1 MCIGDFTMNLNEFK
15 KHILCPENKKCYPQ
29 SVKHV
34 FGNVENVENITKES
48 GTTTLKYDGDV
59 APKIILDLGRA
70 STGGYPVFKVK
81 SFTGE
86 TPVIRF
92 AYSDWYDYIMDE
104 KYGENGDFS
113 RGCCKYLGVELPV
126 LPGDPNRF
134 NLFSITRVGEYISPL
149 IQGQQNWLMIKLET
163 PGTSVE
169 IEYAYIY
176 YTSDDSKYD
185 GAFECSDENLTKLW
199 YASCWTCQIATIT
212 NSHSWDTLNGKL
224 LLRALAKGNDAG
236 FYKNGINL
244 KNYTV
249 EFDGAITNNPQMC
262 SGIGVLLRAK
272 DIASGYAIFFNLD
285 GSIEAYLRKNS
296 AYTLLAKSKVDF
308 DIIDNKFYHISATA
322 NDNEISLAIDGK
334 NYISFVDTTYP
345 EGSFG
350 FCQTTEKW
358 AVAENLKV
366 TSDNSVIWTDDFNG
380 NLDSYEFTRSAP
392 FVSDGAKR
400 DRLPW
405 IGDLDWAGR
414 NIYYAFKNF
423 KAMPESL
430 RMFAFHQT
438 PEGYVW
444 GTCYPENTK
453 KPEIGDYGYYES
465 DIFSAWIV
473 PTLADYLLFTGD
485 TNFCEEIYQNIKDD
499 VNYLW
504 RFVESDGLFN
514 QRYATSKGLWDH
526 TLNDMGKFTYNNLIV
541 SEAFGEA
548 AYIAGILGK
557 TEDEKEFLN
566 RKNIV
571 RTAIKKNFTSPEGW
585 LTKGLYDRDLCPM
598 SNPLALSV
606 HYFDDPKDAKAALDA
621 LIDNTP
627 GHGKITALMI
637 RGAYMYDFDEEAYQT
652 LYKPGYTYV
661 KESED
666 FIVYDALEDPNFDFR
681 SHNMHPANWINALND
696 WRGPQTTWECMT
708 YPPLKE
714 SNGGAWGDRSHPDT
728 SIAHILSAY
737 ILGVMPEKPGFKTF
751 TVEPH
756 TAHITNAKGI
766 IPSKYG
772 DIYASWSIENGV
784 MSLNIDFDGENELSS
799 IRLNKSDANK
809 FVVAVNGKELDIKK
823 EDDKF
828 IFF

>member
-1 MCIGDFTMNLNEFK
+1 MQLKDF
-15 KHILCPENKKCYPQ
+15 NKNIICPQ
-29 SVKHV
+29 SKVCFPKNVKHV
-34 FGNVENVENITKES
+34 YGNVENVDNILNDN
-48 GTTTLKYDGDV
+48 GTTVLKYDGDT
-59 APKIILDLGRA
+59 APKLILNLGRA
-70 STGGYPVFKVK
+70 STGGYPVFKIK
-81 SFTGE
+81 SFTGDK
-86 TPVIRF
+86 PVIRL

-134 NLFSITRVGEYISPL
+134 NLFTITRTGEYISPL

-185 GAFECSDENLTKLW
+185 GAFDCSDENLTKLW

-212 NSHSWDTLNGKL
+212 NSHSWDTLNSTL
-224 LLRALAKGNDAG
+224 LLRALSKGVDSGIYKDGLTLND
-236 FYKNGINL
+236 
-244 KNYTV
+244 YTV
-249 EFDGAITNNPQMC
+249 EFDGAIANNPQMC
-262 SGIGVLLRAK
+262 SGIGVLLRAT
-272 DIASGYAIFFNLD
+272 DIESGYAVFLNLD
-285 GSIEAYLRKNS
+285 GTIEAYTRKNS
-296 AYTLLAKSKVDF
+296 AYTLVADAKADF
-308 DIIDNKFYHISATA
+308 EVIDNKFYHIEATA
-322 NDNEISLAIDGK
+322 KDNEITFAIDGK
-334 NYISFVDTTYP
+334 TYLSFNDDTYP
-345 EGSFG
+345 VGSFG

-358 AVAENLKV
+358 AVAKNLKV
-366 TSDNSVIWTDDFNG
+366 TSNNEIIWSDDFSG
-380 NLDSYEFTRSAP
+380 NLDAYDFTRSAP
-392 FVSDGAKR
+392 FISDGAKR

-444 GTCYPENTK
+444 GTCYPENTR
-453 KPEIGDYGYYES
+453 KPEIGNYGYYES

-473 PTLADYLLFTGD
+473 PTLADYLLFTD
-485 TNFCEEIYQNIKDD
+485 DKAFCEEIYQTIKDD

-548 AYIAGILGK
+548 AYIAGVLGK
-557 TEDEKEFLN
+557 TDDEKDFLR
-566 RKNIV
+566 RKKIV
-571 RTAIKKNFTSPEGW
+571 REAIKKNFTSPEGW
-585 LTKGLYDRDLCPM
+585 LTKGLTDRDMCEM
-598 SNPLALSV
+598 SNPLALSI
-606 HYFDDPKDAKAALDA
+606 HYFEDNKDAKAAIDA
-621 LIDNTP
+621 LIDRTP
-627 GHGKITALMI
+627 GHAKITALMI
-637 RGAYMYDFDEEAYQT
+637 RGAYMYDCDEEAFNT

-661 KESED
+661 KESDD
-666 FIVYDALEDPNFDFR
+666 FIVYDALEDPHFDFR
-681 SHNMHPANWINALND
+681 SHNMHPASWIKAIND
-696 WRGPQTTWECMT
+696 WRGPMTTWECMT

-728 SIAHILSAY
+728 AIAHVLSAY
-737 ILGVMPEKPGFKTF
+737 VLGVMPEKAGFKTF
-751 TVEPH
+751 TVSPH
-756 TAHITNAKGI
+756 TYGLTNAKGI
-766 IPSKYG
+766 IPSTYG
-772 DIYASWSIENGV
+772 DIYASWNITDSI
-784 MSLNIDFDGENELSS
+784 MTLTIDFNGDNKLTS
-799 IRLNKSDANK
+799 IRLKKSDANE
-809 FVVAVNGKELDIKK
+809 FNVVVNGKKLDV
-823 EDDKF
+823 KF
-828 IFF
+828 EENEFLYF

>member
-1 MCIGDFTMNLNEFK
+1 MQLKDFDKN
-15 KHILCPENKKCYPQ
+15 ILCPQSKVCYPKN
-29 SVKHV
+29 VKHV
-34 FGNVENVENITKES
+34 YGNVENADNILNDN
-48 GTTTLKYDGDV
+48 GTTVLKYDGDT
-59 APKIILDLGRA
+59 APKLILDLGRA
-70 STGGYPVFKVK
+70 SAGGYPVFKIK
-81 SFTGE
+81 SFTGDK
-86 TPVIRF
+86 PVIRL

-134 NLFSITRVGEYISPL
+134 NLFTITRVGEYISPL

-185 GAFECSDENLTKLW
+185 GAFDCSDENLTKLW

-212 NSHSWDTLNGKL
+212 NSHSWDTLNGTL
-224 LLRALAKGNDAG
+224 LLRALSKGVDSGIYKAG
-236 FYKNGINL
+236 LTL
-244 KNYTV
+244 KDYTV
-249 EFDGAITNNPQMC
+249 EFDGAIANNPQMC
-262 SGIGVLLRAK
+262 SGIGVLLRAT
-272 DIASGYAIFFNLD
+272 DIESGYAIFLNLD
-285 GSIEAYLRKNS
+285 GTIEAYTRKNS
-296 AYTLLAKSKVDF
+296 AYTLVADAKTDF
-308 DIIDNKFYHISATA
+308 EVIDNKFYHITASA
-322 NDNEISLAIDGK
+322 NGNEITFTIDGK
-334 NYISFVDTTYP
+334 TYLTFSDDTYP
-345 EGSFG
+345 NGSFG

-358 AVAENLKV
+358 AVAKNLKV
-366 TSDNSVIWTDDFNG
+366 TANNSTIWTDDFSG
-380 NLDSYEFTRSAP
+380 NLDAYDFTRSAP
-392 FVSDGAKR
+392 FISDGAKR

-444 GTCYPENTK
+444 GTCYPENTR
-453 KPEIGDYGYYES
+453 KPEIGNYGYYES

-473 PTLADYLLFTGD
+473 PTLADYLLFTD
-485 TNFCEEIYQNIKDD
+485 DKAFCEEIYQNIKDD

-548 AYIAGILGK
+548 AYIAGVLGK
-557 TEDEKEFLN
+557 TDDEKDFLH
-566 RKNIV
+566 RKKIV
-571 RTAIKKNFTSPEGW
+571 REAIKKNFTSPEGW
-585 LTKGLYDRDLCPM
+585 LTKGLTDRDMCEM
-598 SNPLALSV
+598 SNPLALSI
-606 HYFDDPKDAKAALDA
+606 HYFEDNKYAKAAIDA
-621 LIDNTP
+621 LIDRTP
-627 GHGKITALMI
+627 GHAKITALMI
-637 RGAYMYDFDEEAYQT
+637 RGAYMYDCDEEAFNT

-661 KESED
+661 KESDD
-666 FIVYDALEDPNFDFR
+666 FIVYDALEDPHFDFR
-681 SHNMHPANWINALND
+681 SHNMHPASWIKAIND
-696 WRGPQTTWECMT
+696 WRGPMTTWECMT

-728 SIAHILSAY
+728 AIAHVLSAY
-737 ILGVMPEKPGFKTF
+737 ILGVMPEKAGFKTF
-751 TVEPH
+751 TVAPH
-756 TAHITNAKGI
+756 TYGLTNAKGI
-766 IPSKYG
+766 IPSTYG
-772 DIYASWSIENGV
+772 DIYASWNITDSI
-784 MSLNIDFDGENELSS
+784 MTLTIDFNGDNELTS
-799 IRLNKSDANK
+799 IRLKKSDANE
-809 FVVAVNGKELDIKK
+809 FNVVVNGKKLDV
-823 EDDKF
+823 KF
-828 IFF
+828 EENGFLYF